1 MARSSKSF
9 LLFCLV
15 AVIGSLASKS
25 PAPICNGKPSPKI
38 PEQSQAQVAAQ
49 QKFCGAFPVVGT
61 VPAIQREGEIIAKAP
76 LVFKQNSSESE
87 ATAALTNSSRADSIS
102 NNQMV
107 SNRVVI
113 SQASSIVEKKKS
125 EEKRLPFIVIGCLLL
140 GYLSIYGFRKWV
152 DTKVKVPQRH

>member
-1 MARSSKSF
+1 MVRSSKTF

-25 PAPICNGKPSPKI
+25 PAPICNGKPSPRI
-38 PEQSQAQVAAQ
+38 PEQSQVQVAAQ
-49 QKFCGAFPVVGT
+49 QKFCGTYPVVGT
-61 VPAIQREGEIIAKAP
+61 IPAIQREGEVIAKASGSFEP
-76 LVFKQNSSESE
+76 ENSESE

-125 EEKRLPFIVIGCLLL
+125 EEKRLPFMVVGCLFL

-152 DTKVKVPQRH
+152 DTKVKVPQRY